1 MNEIDNIIESDHE
14 QTLLIE
20 NVSSSEYTHLE
31 VNNQTEHF
39 SIHQPP
45 TKLYTISHKLD
56 WNFAETEPHIHLGYY
71 EILYFL
77 EGDVQ
82 YYIAGE
88 KNTLHSGDV
97 LLISP
102 GTLHKGDV
110 NTSTAYE
117 RIVLHVSQSMLRMA
131 STRVS
136 DLLEL
141 LQKKSNHVYHLGI
154 DAFGDSVRILD
165 AIPEMEKRSTVAQ
178 DILIYAKVLQVLV
191 SLLQAIEKSET
202 SLMADTSTELMRKI
216 MIYIDEHLTENL
228 SLARIADDLNIS
240 RSLLSHEFKKHYGNS
255 LWNYVIMRRLA
266 LSQELLVQGSSVTNA
281 CYDAGFQNYSNYIK
295 TFTRTFG
302 LTPRQYASSK
312 KGGTVY
318 L

>member
-1 MNEIDNIIESDHE
+1 MNNIENIIEYDAESAV
-14 QTLLIE
+14 LIE
-20 NVSSSEYTHLE
+20 NVTSSEYTHLT
-31 VNNQTEHF
+31 VDNQNEHF

-45 TKLYTISHKLD
+45 AKLYTVSHKLD
-56 WNFAETEPHIHLGYY
+56 RNFTGSEPHIHLGYF

-77 EGDVQ
+77 EGNVQ
-82 YYIAGE
+82 YYIAGARSE
-88 KNTLHSGDV
+88 LRPGDV

-110 NTSTAYE
+110 DTGTSYG
-117 RIVLHVSQSMLRMA
+117 RIVLHVSVSMLRMA
-131 STRVS
+131 SSSAS
-136 DLLEL
+136 DLLDL

-154 DAFGDSVRILD
+154 DAFSDSIRVLD
-165 AIPEMEKRSTVAQ
+165 MIPDMEKNSAVAQ
-178 DILIYAKVLQVLV
+178 DILIRARIIQILV
-191 SLLQAIEKSET
+191 SLLQSIEANEASVT
-202 SLMADTSTELMRKI
+202 ADTSTELMRKI

-228 SLARIADDLNIS
+228 SLARIAEELNIS
-240 RSLLSHEFKKHYGNS
+240 RSLLSHEFKRHYGSS

-266 LSQELLVQGSSVTNA
+266 LSQELLTQGSSVTNA

-295 TFTRTFG
+295 TFSKTFG

-312 KGGTVY
+312 RGGTVY